1 MGKKNLSDVVFR
13 AAKPDQAARDMQS
26 FPVSV
31 RIPIDDWRRMQDL
44 RARAAEAGVA
54 LNISALMR
62 RAIAM
67 GIDEAEQQ
75 LLALLDEQR
84 AT

>member
-1 MGKKNLSDVVFR
+1 MGKKNLSDVVLR
-13 AAKPDQAARDMQS
+13 AAKPASAARDMQS
-26 FPVSV
+26 FPLSV
-31 RIPIDDWRRMQDL
+31 RIPVADWRRMQDL

-62 RAIAM
+62 RAIAT
-67 GIDEAEQQ
+67 GIDEAELL